1 MEIKREIEGG
11 IQMKFGKKI
20 VGLAAATIALGIGT
34 TQVFAASSWITDT
47 ASNVTFQYIPTANG
61 SYYVMIPASALNGLT
76 TTTPAVSTSIATPQ
90 VASTPVTTPTP
101 TVSAPV
107 ATPTPAVSA
116 PVTTPAPAVSAPVTT
131 PAPAVSTPQ
140 GATISIERAKQIAQA
155 KAPGATLWEIHP
167 DYEHGRL
174 VYEVELRNGYIE
186 YSMDI
191 DATTGAIYD
200 YEVDYDD

>member
-20 VGLAAATIALGIGT
+20 VGLAAATLALGIGT
-34 TQVFAASSWITDT
+34 TQVFAASSWITNT
-47 ASNVTFQYIPTANG
+47 ASNVNFQYIPTADG
-61 SYYVMIPASALNGLT
+61 SSYYVMIPASALNGLT

-90 VASTPVTTPTP
+90 VATTPVATPTP
-101 TVSAPV
+101 TVSA
-107 ATPTPAVSA
+107 S
-116 PVTTPAPAVSAPVTT
+116 VTT

-140 GATISIERAKQIAQA
+140 GATISIERAKQIAQS
-155 KAPGATLWEIHP
+155 KAPGATLWKIHP

-186 YSMDI
+186 YEMEI

>member
-1 MEIKREIEGG
+1 
-11 IQMKFGKKI
+11 MKFGKKA
-20 VGLAAATIALGIGT
+20 VGLVAAIMALGIGT

-47 ASNVTFQYIPTANG
+47 ASNVNFQYVPTANG
-61 SYYVMIPASALNGLT
+61 SYYIIIPASALNGLT
-76 TTTPAVSTSIATPQ
+76 TTTPTVNTPVATTQVTSTPVATPT
-90 VASTPVTTPTP
+90 VSTPVTTPAP
-101 TVSAPV
+101 TVSTPV
-107 ATPTPAVSA
+107 ATPA
-116 PVTTPAPAVSAPVTT
+116 PT
-131 PAPAVSTPQ
+131 VSTPQ

-155 KAPGATLWEIHP
+155 KAPGATLWKIHP

>member
-107 ATPTPAVSA
+107 TTPT
-116 PVTTPAPAVSAPVTT
+116 PAVSAPVTT

-200 YEVDYDD
+200 YEVGYDD